1 MGPFVSEPR
10 QASARRGYTL
20 IEILVVVAV
29 LGIAGA
35 LVIPSMGQTDVLRVQ
50 SAVRT
55 IVADISFA
63 QSDAIAYQQRRAIV
77 FDTVVDGDASDNG
90 YTLCSV
96 TGPSIDVETD
106 ALYDP
111 LGPDDKYIVSLKDPR
126 YAGST
131 IDEALF
137 GGVPTLIFDE
147 LGGPVATP
155 DGDMPIGGYVTV
167 TGLGQTFRINVE
179 PFSGRVRVEKVPAP

>member
-1 MGPFVSEPR
+1 MGPFVSKPR
-10 QASARRGYTL
+10 AARPRRGYTL

-55 IVADISFA
+55 VVADISFA
-63 QSDAIAYQQRRAIV
+63 QSDAIAFQQRRAIV
-77 FDTVVDGDASDNG
+77 FDTVIDGDASDNG

-96 TGPSIDVETD
+96 SGASIDVATD

-111 LGPDDKYIVSLKDPR
+111 LGPDDKYIVSLQDPR
-126 YAGST
+126 YASSAIQEAVFGVGS
-131 IDEALF
+131 
-137 GGVPTLIFDE
+137 TLIFDE
-147 LGGPVATP
+147 LGGPVGSP
-155 DGDMPIGGYVTV
+155 DGDTPIGGYITV
-167 TGLGQTFRINVE
+167 TGVGQQFRINVE
-179 PFSGRVRVEKVPAP
+179 PFSGRVRIEKIVLP